1 MQQRKS
7 QMLGKLAV
15 YLAGLE
21 LKLTM
26 MQQKYESFLMLHRP
40 GRFMQQRKSQM
51 LGKLAVY
58 LAGLEL
64 KLTMMQQKYESF
76 LMLHR
81 PGSE

>member
-1 MQQRKS
+1 
-7 QMLGKLAV
+7 
-15 YLAGLE
+15 
-21 LKLTM
+21 
-26 MQQKYESFLMLHRP
+26 
-40 GRFMQQRKSQM
+40 MQQRKSQM